1 MTKLY
6 NFKSAFLLLIIV
18 TESIIC
24 IPMAKSKRRRKSQA
38 SGGRPNVLQ
47 VYNYTDAIANS
58 PTNFRTMVLYST
70 NGLVYL
76 QVNNNMRL
84 GTNQTL
90 GPRAK
95 FIGETM
101 SNTVLRFKN
110 EVSKRYLAINQKGR
124 LLLQRKPNDDCLFV
138 ETWKQGFHTY
148 ASFKYYK
155 KQKYDTFI
163 AVKNSGDIKSPLLTA
178 RDQKAIL
185 FMNSV

>member
-1 MTKLY
+1 
-6 NFKSAFLLLIIV
+6 
-18 TESIIC
+18 
-24 IPMAKSKRRRKSQA
+24 MAKSKRRRKAQA

-70 NGLVYL
+70 NGMVYL

-90 GPRAK
+90 GPRGTHAAKSNNEFLYNILCGDLFYQFSAK

-124 LLLQRKPNDDCLFV
+124 LLLLVNK
-138 ETWKQGFHTY
+138 T
-148 ASFKYYK
+148 S
-155 KQKYDTFI
+155 
-163 AVKNSGDIKSPLLTA
+163 S
-178 RDQKAIL
+178 
-185 FMNSV
+185 